1 MRVLFTLLPGVGS
14 LHPLLP
20 LARAARDAGHEV
32 AFCSSPSFRP
42 AVAVHGFRYFA
53 AGLDWT
59 VSDPDY
65 IRLLCAAAGGVSMP
79 AVSGLARLAWVTDHL
94 FIGVAATRLL
104 PDLIDVARE
113 FCADVIVRENLEYAG
128 CVAAEALGLPHACVA
143 AGAEAALDQR
153 ARLAPALSK
162 LRAQAGLAPDAD
174 MPYRHLHLCASPPGF
189 DGPHAEHPE
198 TACFVRH
205 RDTVDPTTSLP
216 RWVVDRGDLPLVLVS
231 LGTVFHRTPGVYE
244 TVLDA
249 VGDTPAV
256 IGIAL
261 GPGRDPTLLGPVPR
275 RVHVQEWLP
284 IPHLLDHAA
293 AFVTHGGFN
302 SVKEAMS
309 RGVPMVVIPLA
320 SDQYYSAERC
330 AALGLA
336 RVVPPNDRT
345 PERVRQELQALLHD
359 PSYAARA
366 AGMAADI
373 AALPPLETAMAAL
386 EALVRSPRA
395 GPVTPLARIPGRR
408 IGNA

>member
-1 MRVLFTLLPGVGS
+1 
-14 LHPLLP
+14 
-20 LARAARDAGHEV
+20 
-32 AFCSSPSFRP
+32 
-42 AVAVHGFRYFA
+42 
-53 AGLDWT
+53 
-59 VSDPDY
+59 
-65 IRLLCAAAGGVSMP
+65 
-79 AVSGLARLAWVTDHL
+79 VSGLARLAWVTDHL
-94 FIGVAATRLL
+94 FIGAAATRLL

-174 MPYRHLHLCASPPGF
+174 MPYRHLHLCASPPRF
-189 DGPHAEHPE
+189 DGPHAAHPE

-205 RDTVDPTTSLP
+205 RDTVDPTTPLP

-231 LGTVFHRTPGVYE
+231 FGTVFHRTPGVYE

-249 VGDTPAV
+249 VGDAPAV
-256 IGIAL
+256 TGIAL

-345 PERVRQELQALLHD
+345 PARVRQELQALLHD
-359 PSYAARA
+359 PSYAAQA

-373 AALPPLETAMAAL
+373 AALPPVETAMAAL

-395 GPVTPLARIPGRR
+395 GAFTPLARIPGHH